1 MQRRTAI
8 ATAAA
13 ITMSLTSGV
22 VAIGANTGLF
32 GFSAN
37 AGPVTPRVVVV
48 QGAAPGS
55 PAASVATRTRIQ
67 VRGGESHENQNE
79 SHTDD

>member
-32 GFSAN
+32 GFNAN
-37 AGPVTPRVVVV
+37 AASVTPRVVVAP
-48 QGAAPGS
+48 AATPGS
-55 PAASVATRTRIQ
+55 PAAAVATRTGLQ
-67 VRGGESHENQNE
+67 VQRGERHENV
-79 SHTDD
+79 SHQDD